1 MPENKKINCFLIGVQ
16 KAGTSSFYNWLSQ
29 HPQINAPKEMKDTH
43 FFSQERYLQKGAA
56 WLESFYT
63 NTNAAPVLL
72 KGAVNYIYFPQV
84 AATIYDYNDES
95 KFILI
100 LRDPVKRAFSA
111 YNYMYKLGLEKR
123 SFKQSIEDELQHNFF
138 SEEAKGNF
146 AYLGHGYYYDQLKNW
161 LNYFERNRFSIH
173 IYETLF
179 QEPQKA
185 LQETFEFLGI
195 DKNFTPNL
203 VNENTTGV
211 VKYRWINNLFFTH
224 PQLIKA
230 LKKIHVDKVIG
241 YSARVNFLNWLR
253 DWNTSSKKK
262 PGDRLTPEM
271 YAALYKHFEDD
282 ISGLSQLL
290 QTNLKTLWKY

>member
-1 MPENKKINCFLIGVQ
+1 
-16 KAGTSSFYNWLSQ
+16 
-29 HPQINAPKEMKDTH
+29 MKDTH